1 MDAAIIN
8 AIILFGACVG
18 FFGGLVNLL
27 LWKRT
32 LRNKNVFGIK
42 VHDGFEN
49 AINKVLSN
57 ASNDLAPDIKKLEA
71 KILDL
76 FDNFMATGLT
86 QKMPVLSMFIDEKLI
101 DEIRVIFHAE
111 MSANL
116 PQLLKS
122 GLATNDKNTGIGAI
136 AAKAMDKVFKQ
147 YTKHAIIYLLIGAAI
162 GALLGLGFACLLDGV
177 YFNA

>member
-1 MDAAIIN
+1 MDAALIN
-8 AIILFGACVG
+8 AIILFGALVG
-18 FFGGLVNLL
+18 FIGGLVNLM

-32 LRNKNVFGIK
+32 LKHKHVLGIK
-42 VHDGFEN
+42 VHEGFEH
-49 AINKVLSN
+49 AINEVLEN
-57 ASNDLAPDIKKLEA
+57 ASTELTPDMVKLET

-86 QKMPVLSMFIDEKLI
+86 QKMPVLSMFIDDKLI

-122 GLATNDKNTGIGAI
+122 GLAVNENKSEIITI

-147 YTKHAIIYLLIGAAI
+147 YSKHAIIYLLIGTAV
-162 GALLGLGFACLLDGV
+162 GALLGLGFACMLDGLN
-177 YFNA
+177 FHA